1 MKVRVEIHGRA
12 TGTLPADARSR
23 KGDCEVLSVGH
34 ELRDAQSRAWETQK
48 MTVPPLSSPMPR
60 KCTHLKL
67 FLQHRLTALP

>member
-1 MKVRVEIHGRA
+1 MVEQQVHFRLMPEAGR
-12 TGTLPADARSR
+12 
-23 KGDCEVLSVGH
+23 GDCEVLSVGH

-48 MTVPPLSSPMPR
+48 MTVPPLSSPMPT